1 MREDGDDLELMVS
14 VGLPSYLQ
22 QFAGGSDRLEVDAG
36 GKTVAEVLSILGE
49 RFPGVR
55 SRVLTEQGEI
65 RPHINVFVGER
76 NCRFENGL
84 GTVVPNG
91 SELLILA
98 AVSGG

>member
-1 MREDGDDLELMVS
+1 MVT
-14 VGLPSYLQ
+14 VGIPSYLQ
-22 QFAGGSDRLEVDAG
+22 QFAGGKERVELDAG
-36 GKTVAEVLSILGE
+36 GKTVGAVLATLGDQ
-49 RFPGVR
+49 FPGVR

-84 GTVVPNG
+84 KTAVPDG
-91 SELLILA
+91 AEVLILA

>member
-1 MREDGDDLELMVS
+1 MVT

-22 QFAGGSDRLEVDAG
+22 QFADGKERVELETG
-36 GKTVAEVLSILGE
+36 GKTLAEMFRVLGE
-49 RFPGVR
+49 QYPGVR

-76 NCRFENGL
+76 NSRFENGL
-84 GTVVPNG
+84 ATAVPDG
-91 SELLILA
+91 ADVLILA

>member
-1 MREDGDDLELMVS
+1 MVT
-14 VGLPSYLQ
+14 VGFPSYLQ
-22 QFAGGSDRLEVDAG
+22 QFAGGRERMEVDSG
-36 GKTVAEVLSILGE
+36 GRTLRDVLAAVGE

-76 NCRFENGL
+76 NSRFDEGL
-84 GTVVPNG
+84 ATVVPDG
-91 SELLILA
+91 AEVLILA

>member
-1 MREDGDDLELMVS
+1 MVS

-22 QFAGGSDRLEVDAG
+22 QFAGGQERVDVEGADL
-36 GKTVAEVLSILGE
+36 AEVLDALGKK
-49 RFPGVR
+49 FPGVK

-76 NCRFENGL
+76 NSRFENGL
-84 GTVVPNG
+84 RTAVPDG
-91 SELLILA
+91 AEVLILA

>member
-1 MREDGDDLELMVS
+1 MVG

-22 QFAGGSDRLEVDAG
+22 QFADGKERVEVEG
-36 GKTVAEVLSILGE
+36 RTVAEVLDALGKWH
-49 RFPGVR
+49 PGVR
-55 SRVLTEQGEI
+55 SRVLTETGEI

-84 GTVVPNG
+84 ETAVPDG
-91 SELLILA
+91 VEVLILA

>member
-1 MREDGDDLELMVS
+1 MVT

-22 QFAGGSDRLEVDAG
+22 QFAGGKERFEVESG
-36 GKTVAEVLSILGE
+36 TLAEVLEAVG
-49 RFPGVR
+49 RQHPGVK

-76 NCRFENGL
+76 NCRFEQGL
-84 GTVVPNG
+84 ATVVPDG
-91 SELLILA
+91 GEVLILA

>member
-1 MREDGDDLELMVS
+1 MVT

-22 QFAGGSDRLEVDAG
+22 QFAGGKERVDVEGA
-36 GKTVAEVLSILGE
+36 TLAEVLEALGKAH
-49 RFPGVR
+49 PGVK

-76 NCRFENGL
+76 NSRFEDGL
-84 GTVVPNG
+84 NTAVPDGAEVV
-91 SELLILA
+91 ILA

>member
-1 MREDGDDLELMVS
+1 MVT

-22 QFAGGSDRLEVDAG
+22 PFAGGEEKVMLEAG
-36 GKTVAEVLSILGE
+36 GRTLAELLKTLGE
-49 RFPGVR
+49 RYPGVR

-84 GTVVPNG
+84 ETRVPDG
-91 SELLILA
+91 AEVLILA

>member
-1 MREDGDDLELMVS
+1 MVT

-22 QFAGGSDRLEVDAG
+22 QFAGGEERVEVEGA
-36 GKTVAEVLSILGE
+36 TVAKVLAALGK
-49 RFPGVR
+49 RHPGVK

-76 NCRFENGL
+76 NCRFDQGL
-84 GTVVPNG
+84 ATVVPDG
-91 SELLILA
+91 AEVLILA

>member
-1 MREDGDDLELMVS
+1 MVT

-22 QFAGGSDRLEVDAG
+22 QFAGGKERVEVEGA
-36 GKTVAEVLSILGE
+36 TLAEVLEALG
-49 RFPGVR
+49 RVHPGVK

-76 NCRFENGL
+76 NSRFDQGL
-84 GTVVPNG
+84 ATVVPDG
-91 SELLILA
+91 AEVLILA

>member
-1 MREDGDDLELMVS
+1 MVT

-22 QFAGGSDRLEVDAG
+22 QFANGKERIEVEGATVGQVLEAV
-36 GKTVAEVLSILGE
+36 GKQH
-49 RFPGVR
+49 PGVK

-76 NCRFENGL
+76 NCRFEQGL
-84 GTVVPNG
+84 NTVVPDG
-91 SELLILA
+91 AEVLILA